1 MDNVFTDNVFTDNV
15 FTDLEYLSNPAI
27 YEKYKIKKKIE
38 NDEGFKKEKKFY
50 KKRIIQ
56 LTKNLYNDNIQEYN
70 VPLIEIK
77 NLFNKYVHES
87 VELLK
92 LIDNNDCLQEEYID
106 LSYNDINKTIDTSF
120 NVVNNDILLFN
131 KPVTNKIEDCF
142 PIIKKRSEN
151 KSNIKIPIQ
160 KKLNLKDLKF
170 KTKGVKKKE

>member
-1 MDNVFTDNVFTDNV
+1 MDNV

-27 YEKYKIKKKIE
+27 YEKYKQKKKIE

-56 LTKNLYNDNIQEYN
+56 LTKNLYNNNIQEYN

-77 NLFNKYVHES
+77 NLFEKYVYES
-87 VELLK
+87 VQLLK
-92 LIDNNDCLQEEYID
+92 LIDNNDCLQEEYND
-106 LSYNDINKTIDTSF
+106 LSYNDSKKTIDTSF
-120 NVVNNDILLFN
+120 NILNNDIQLFN

-142 PIIKKRSEN
+142 PITIKKNEK
-151 KSNIKIPIQ
+151 KSNIKTPMQ
-160 KKLNLKDLKF
+160 KELNLKDPKF